1 MSTRLTKSEMV
12 VRDKYTRVEDGGLWL
27 KIDHQSFEIVA
38 GCGDKLSVKW
48 FRKELA
54 IALTR
59 LLEKNGS
66 VR

>member
-1 MSTRLTKSEMV
+1 MSRRLTKAEMV
-12 VRDKYTRVEDGGLWL
+12 VRDKYTEIANGELWL

-38 GCGDKLSVKW
+38 GFGDKLSVKW
-48 FRKELA
+48 FRRELA

-59 LLEKNGS
+59 LIEDYGS

>member
-1 MSTRLTKSEMV
+1 MSRRLTKAEMV
-12 VRDKYTRVEDGGLWL
+12 VREKYTEIEDGGLWL

-38 GCGDKLSVKW
+38 GDKLSVKW
-48 FRKELA
+48 FRKELS

-59 LLEKNGS
+59 LLEKNGG